1 MPLFTYTA
9 RDQFGRPQAGTQE
22 SSSVVRLAESLRS
35 QGWLVLTVEATGD
48 PGSGLAAALDPRLVL
63 PVRSVDVELAL
74 QQIAVMLRSGLT
86 LLNALKT
93 AADNSDRRRL
103 RRILLRVAERI
114 EEGSSFADALTEHKV
129 FNRLVI
135 QLTRVGEATGHL
147 DMVLTRSAE
156 TLERRRVLRTQ
167 VLTAVGYPAF
177 TLAAALGVTAFM
189 ILNVVPKLVDFLKGM
204 GRKLPPS
211 TQALVDLSHW
221 IKIHGASTGSLAA
234 AAIVTGA
241 LVYLTPRGRLAFD
254 TILLRV
260 PVIGKV
266 LRVAGTALFAR
277 AFGILIGSGVTVLEA
292 LRTVEDV
299 GRNRRL
305 NNIVAA
311 ARQRVFSGGGLA
323 ETLARRHGFMPML
336 SHMVAVGEASGT
348 LDDVLEEVARFHEA
362 QLAWQI
368 KKLTALMEPT
378 IIVVVGGIVGY
389 IYISFFLALYSVAG
403 HG

>member
-1 MPLFTYTA
+1 MPLFNYTV
-9 RDQFGRPQAGTQE
+9 RDQFGRPQAGTRE
-22 SSSVVRLAESLRS
+22 SSSVVRMAESLRA
-35 QGWLVLTVEATGD
+35 QGWLVLTVEAAGD
-48 PGSGLAAALDPRLVL
+48 PGSGLAAAFDPRLVL

-93 AADNSDRRRL
+93 AADNSDRRSL

-114 EEGSSFADALTEHKV
+114 EEGSSFAEALAEHTV

-135 QLTRVGEATGHL
+135 QLARVGEATGHL
-147 DMVLTRSAE
+147 DSVLTRSAE

-167 VLTAVGYPAF
+167 MLTAVGYPAA
-177 TLAAALGVTAFM
+177 TLVAAIGVAAFM
-189 ILNVVPKLVDFLKGM
+189 VLGVVPKLADFLRGM

-211 TQALVDLSHW
+211 TQALVDLSNW
-221 IKIHGASTGSLAA
+221 IKIHGAVASSLVV

-254 TILLRV
+254 AFLLRI
-260 PVIGKV
+260 PVIGRL

-299 GRNRRL
+299 GRNRHL
-305 NNIVAA
+305 NSIVAA

-323 ETLARRHGFMPML
+323 ETLARHRGFMPML

-348 LDDVLEEVARFHEA
+348 LDDVLDEVARFYEA

-368 KKLTALMEPT
+368 KKLTALMEPA
-378 IIVVVGGIVGY
+378 IIVGVGGVVGY

-403 HG
+403 H